1 MLLIAGTNGQQISPG
16 EDEEAGERRLTI
28 GQSEASAFQVVKSAS
43 SQGCH
48 GDEMKP
54 DGEEDGSRPSES
66 LSDQVKGLKAMFG
79 RMYSISME
87 RQGNMREEIQSLQ
100 QEL

>member
-1 MLLIAGTNGQQISPG
+1 MARSTNIKINIKLLHIAGTNDQQISPG

-48 GDEMKP
+48 G
-54 DGEEDGSRPSES
+54 
-66 LSDQVKGLKAMFG
+66 
-79 RMYSISME
+79 RM
-87 RQGNMREEIQSLQ
+87 R
-100 QEL
+100 